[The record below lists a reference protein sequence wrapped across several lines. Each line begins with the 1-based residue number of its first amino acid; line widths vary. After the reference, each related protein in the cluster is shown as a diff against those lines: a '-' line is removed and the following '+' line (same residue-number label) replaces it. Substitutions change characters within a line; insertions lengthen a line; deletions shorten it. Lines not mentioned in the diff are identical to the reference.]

1 MPEKKEREPFH
12 WRTAISYKT
21 ADRLMVRGYD
31 ITELIDRISFS
42 DMVYLVLRGELPGE
56 QAAKMMNAIL
66 VASAEHGFSPSIAA
80 ARMVAAGRAPLTSA
94 VAAGTSAYGE
104 AHGPI
109 HRSAEMLQGY
119 LRQGKED
126 NRSITEIALKIVGE
140 YSKISGIHQ
149 PQHPK
154 GDPRARK
161 LLELAQ
167 QLNIFGE
174 HCQLMVE
181 IEAKIAEKRG
191 KKYYIN
197 ICGAASAIL
206 SDLGFS
212 PEEAW
217 SVVFI
222 SHAVGCAAHAVEEKT
237 AERAWRTAASGGP
250 VSLFDLSLQDQQHY
264 YGPADRK
271 LPPATAPGE

>member
-1 MPEKKEREPFH
+1 MPARKEREPFH

-21 ADRLMVRGYD
+21 ADRLVVRGYD
-31 ITELIDRISFS
+31 ITELIDSISFS
-42 DMVYLVLRGELPGE
+42 DMFYLVLRSELPGKQE
-56 QAAKMMNAIL
+56 AQMMNAIL

-80 ARMVAAGRAPLTSA
+80 ARMVAAGRAPLTAA

-109 HRSAEMLQGY
+109 HRSAEMLQEY
-119 LRQGKED
+119 LRKGKED
-126 NRSITEIALKIVGE
+126 NCSIDETAQKIVSEHG
-140 YSKISGIHQ
+140 KISGIHQ
-149 PQHPK
+149 PQHPR

-161 LLELAQ
+161 LLGLAQ
-167 QLNIFGE
+167 ELGLFGE
-174 HCQLMVE
+174 HCQLMVAV
-181 IEAKIAEKRG
+181 EAKIAEKRG

-206 SDLGFS
+206 SDLGFR

-222 SHAVGCAAHAVEEKT
+222 SHAVGCAAHAIEEKT
-237 AERAWRTAASGGP
+237 AERAWRTAASGGSM
-250 VSLFDLSLQDQQHY
+250 SLFDLTLQGKQHY
-264 YGPADRK
+264 YGPKDRK
-271 LPPATAPGE
+271 IPPEEAPGE